1 MPAKSEKQRRF
12 MAAEYGRAKAGKKT
26 KTGMAPAKL
35 HDYMSRPTSSMVGAL
50 KGPWGDVGE
59 KRQMEARKLGG
70 FVAPPVCAYKEF

>member
-26 KTGMAPAKL
+26 KTGMAESKIHEYLTGPK
-35 HDYMSRPTSSMVGAL
+35 DNMVGAL